1 SLRRTVRAQYGFDN
15 IIGHTQPM
23 RRVFEQVRQVAKW
36 NTTVLIRGETGT
48 GKELIANAIHYNSP
62 RARGAFIKLNCASL
76 PENLLESELFGHEKG
91 AFTGAMNQK
100 KGRFEQADGGT
111 LFLDEIGEVS
121 AAFQAKLLRVLQEGE
136 MERVGGTRTIKIDVR
151 VVAATHRDLE
161 GDVANG
167 KFREDLYYRLN
178 VMPIYLPA
186 LRERME
192 DIPDIA
198 RFLIGKIGGKQGRE
212 LELTDSAMRIL
223 MHHDWPGN
231 VRELENCLER
241 AAVMSEDGTIDRDSV
256 LLTGIEERV
265 SASRSGPA
273 REVDLDDPDLDER
286 ERVIAALEQAGWVQA
301 KAARLLD
308 MTPRQIAY
316 RIQTLNI
323 KVRQI

>member
-1 SLRRTVRAQYGFDN
+1 
-15 IIGHTQPM
+15 
-23 RRVFEQVRQVAKW
+23 
-36 NTTVLIRGETGT
+36 
-48 GKELIANAIHYNSP
+48 
-62 RARGAFIKLNCASL
+62 
-76 PENLLESELFGHEKG
+76 
-91 AFTGAMNQK
+91 
-100 KGRFEQADGGT
+100 
-111 LFLDEIGEVS
+111 
-121 AAFQAKLLRVLQEGE
+121 VLQEGE
-136 MERVGGTRTIKIDVR
+136 LERVGGTRTIKIDVR
-151 VVAATHRDLE
+151 VIAATHRDLE
-161 GDVANG
+161 ADVAND

-198 RFLIGKIGGKQGRE
+198 RFLVGKIGHQQGRE
-212 LELTDSAMRIL
+212 LELTDSALRIL

-241 AAVMSEDGTIDRDSV
+241 AAVMSEEGTIDRDAI
-256 LLTGIEERV
+256 LHTGIEEDY
-265 SASRSGPA
+265 SGARAPG

-301 KAARLLD
+301 KAARLLG